1 MADLQKE
8 GYVLCKSIISQR
20 LMLIRFDK
28 SKIADADNVR
38 TEAENLKLEFDKY
51 NSNTRSL
58 AYFIKKNYFRL
69 VPLIPKNNA
78 YQNRLDRLYELYNQS
93 LKLVIN

>member
-8 GYVLCKSIISQR
+8 GYTLCKSIISQR

-28 SKIADADNVR
+28 SKMYDTDNVR

-51 NSNTRSL
+51 NSNPRSL
-58 AYFIKKNYFRL
+58 AYFIKTNYFRL
-69 VPLIPKNNA
+69 VSLITKNSA
-78 YQNRLDRLYELYNQS
+78 YQNRLNRLYELYNQS
-93 LKLVIN
+93 LTIA